1 MSDIKTYPMQNSAI
15 LRINAEEEFINTSPD
30 YQRNGEIWTLDKRQL
45 LIDSIQ
51 NDFHI
56 PKIYFH
62 ELPDEKDKK
71 YDYAIIDGRQRL
83 ETIWSFIKGEFPL
96 ASDFLYFKDESVEA
110 GGLTYPDLAKKYPR
124 LKIKFDSFTLPIILV
139 STDDLNLID
148 DMFSRLN
155 EAVPLNAA
163 EKRNAIGGQMVK
175 VINTISNEIFFK
187 SDVKFTNNRYQHR
200 EVSIRLLFIE
210 YSLQHSDKLIDTK
223 KPYLDSFV
231 ENHKTGGSK
240 NISETNV
247 LQKKV
252 ISVVKEMHSFF
263 IEKDPLLRSQ
273 SIVPIIYLLIRAA
286 IDQDLLGNITRS
298 KFIDFKNELQENR
311 KTAEKDITN
320 ANFDLLEYDRM
331 SQQGTND
338 ASSIKE
344 RFKIMAEYFKIVPQY

>member
-15 LRINAEEEFINTSPD
+15 LRINAEEELINTSPD

-45 LIDSIQ
+45 LIDSIL
-51 NDFHI
+51 NDFDI

-62 ELPDEKDKK
+62 VLPEKKNKK

-96 ASDFLYFKDESVEA
+96 ASDFLYFKDESVKA
-110 GGLTYPDLAKKYPR
+110 CDLTYPDLAKKYPK

-139 STDDLNLID
+139 NTDDLDLIE

-163 EKRNAIGGQMVK
+163 EKRNAIGGLMVK
-175 VINTISNEIFFK
+175 MINEISDDNFFK
-187 SDVKFTNNRYQHR
+187 KNVKFTNKRYQHK
-200 EVSIRLLFIE
+200 EVAVRLLFIE
-210 YSLQHSDKLIDTK
+210 YSLKHSTKLIDTK

-231 ENHKTGGSK
+231 ENHKKETRK
-240 NISETNV
+240 NISEIEKIG
-247 LQKKV
+247 KKV
-252 ISVVKEMHSFF
+252 RVVIEEMHSIF
-263 IEKDPLLRSQ
+263 IDKDQLLRSQ
-273 SIVPIIYLLIRAA
+273 SIVPIIYLLIRTA
-286 IDQDLLGNITRS
+286 IDQDLLDNITRK
-298 KFIDFKNELQENR
+298 KFIDFKNEIQKNR
-311 KTAEKDITN
+311 KKAEKDITN

-344 RFKIMAEYFKIVPQY
+344 RFKIMADYFEIKPKY